1 MKRPKV
7 LLTGDC
13 SFLLST
19 FEKLLESEFELVGT
33 ARNARALFSMASKHQ
48 PHVIVLD
55 LSMYLAKDLKAAR
68 QIAERLPDTR
78 LIFLGATT
86 NWDQVQQAF
95 RGGASGYLLKTS
107 AVEELSQALRQVLR
121 GQAYLTPLVTKN
133 LADSLI
139 HEHHK
144 KESPALLTKRQQEV
158 LALLVKGNTMREVA
172 AILNISPRTVAF
184 HKYRMMSALEISS
197 NAELIQYAVT
207 HGLGSD

>member
-1 MKRPKV
+1 LTVYIPSTRSLLLFSVLFPIDGRQGRQTQGTVFQGVMKRPKV

-95 RGGASGYLLKTS
+95 RGGSFGLSPENLCGGGAISGPSPGTQGS
-107 AVEELSQALRQVLR
+107 
-121 GQAYLTPLVTKN
+121 
-133 LADSLI
+133 SLP
-139 HEHHK
+139 HAAGH
-144 KESPALLTKRQQEV
+144 QEPSR
-158 LALLVKGNTMREVA
+158 LPH
-172 AILNISPRTVAF
+172 S
-184 HKYRMMSALEISS
+184 
-197 NAELIQYAVT
+197 
-207 HGLGSD
+207 